1 MTGIGVNPTCR
12 LPEVKAKKPVQ
23 DPNSTKYP
31 SRRFYQGHWMTED
44 QIRQKQKC
52 ECVRRRERYHTDP
65 LWAMDKNQERRR
77 NELRA
82 REEKLHASR

>member
-12 LPEVKAKKPVQ
+12 LPEVKAKKPSI

-31 SRRFYQGHWMTED
+31 GRRFYQGHWMTED
-44 QIRQKQKC
+44 QIRQKQKLTRLR
-52 ECVRRRERYHTDP
+52 ERERYHTDP
-65 LWAMDKNQERRR
+65 LWAMDKNQARLR